1 MPVVYNNIE
10 NDFQIGIWHITE
22 SSNTLFNNASLS
34 DFEIDLLNKI
44 KNENRKKQWLATRC
58 LLNEIYNNETEI
70 LYNENGKPKLE
81 DGTHV
86 SISHTQTYAAIIIS
100 KRYNVAIDIE
110 TVSNRILKVKHKFV
124 KPTES
129 SYFNQ
134 SKEIENCTLI
144 WCIKESLCKLFDF
157 KIFDFINNLTVL
169 PFEFSEKGE
178 VKARAI
184 YMSNVHEIPINY
196 FTFEDSLVAW
206 CYNKNEHL

>member
-100 KRYNVAIDIE
+100 KRYNVGIDIE
-110 TVSNRILKVKHKFV
+110 NVTSRILKVKHKFV
-124 KPTES
+124 KPSES
-129 SYFNQ
+129 NFLNP
-134 SKEIENCTLI
+134 SKEIENYTLI

-184 YMSNVHEIPINY
+184 YKSNVHEIPINY
-196 FTFEDSLVAW
+196 FTFDESIVAW
-206 CYNKNEHL
+206 CYNRNEHL